1 MLDCIAYIPVYEQKK
16 TNTTPL
22 QPPLFILAGEELLPY
37 GNSTCYFM
45 HTGLTY
51 PVVLISESHKPYSVS
66 CLSSSVNVRTKKSF
80 KQNLYIYKQVL
91 VISLYTKLRSFI
103 IFPKYFFYLFL
114 SSLFCFSKKRATK
127 RKTKKEN
134 CVMRHQL

>member
-1 MLDCIAYIPVYEQKK
+1 MLDCIAHIPVYEQKK

-22 QPPLFILAGEELLPY
+22 QPPLFNLAGEKLLPY

-45 HTGLTY
+45 HTGSTY

-103 IFPKYFFYLFL
+103 IFQSTFFIFFL
-114 SSLFCFSKKRATK
+114 AVYSAFLRKERLKKQK
-127 RKTKKEN
+127 RKT
-134 CVMRHQL
+134 V